1 VGSAREKKWT
11 LSGGEEKQ
19 MGASVL
25 LMAYGSV
32 ESVDQMADFLRDVFR
47 GRPVR
52 EETVREFQERYRLFG
67 GRSPLLEISMRQAEA
82 LQRRLS
88 LPVRV
93 GMRHWHPYIA
103 DAVQGMSEPLVG
115 LSLAPQYSRFSVGEY
130 QRALAAAFPGRI
142 VPIDHWHLQP
152 KFLEAWADRIRAG
165 LERHRP
171 DAILFTAHSVPE
183 DPDDPYPRHLRE
195 TREAIL
201 KLVPSVRSDFAYQ
214 SASSAP
220 LPWLGPDVDRKL
232 KELGGQGIRKVMA
245 VPISFVCDH
254 AEVLYDLDH
263 LHRKSAESLGMVLTR
278 CESLNDHP
286 FLIQALSDA
295 VREVL

>member
-1 VGSAREKKWT
+1 MKPDSSERTE
-11 LSGGEEKQ
+11 SS
-19 MGASVL
+19 MDASVL

-32 ESVDQMADFLRDVFR
+32 ESVDQMGDFLKDVFR

-52 EETVREFQERYRLFG
+52 EETILEFQERYRLFG
-67 GRSPLLEISMRQAEA
+67 GRSPLLEISRRQAAA
-82 LQRRLS
+82 LEKELGI
-88 LPVRV
+88 PVRL

-103 DAVQGMSEPLVG
+103 DVVREMREPIVG

-130 QRALAAAFPGRI
+130 QQALKAAFPGRI
-142 VPIDHWHLQP
+142 IAIDQWHRQP

-165 LERHRP
+165 LARHGP

-183 DPDDPYPRHLRE
+183 DPEDPYARHFQE
-195 TREAIL
+195 TRERIL
-201 KLVPSVRSDFAYQ
+201 PLLPAVEWSFAYQ

-220 LPWLGPDVDRKL
+220 LKWLGPDVDARL
-232 KELGGQGIRKVMA
+232 EELRARGVRSVMA
-245 VPISFVCDH
+245 APVSFVSDH

-263 LHRKSAESLGMVLTR
+263 LHRKSAERLGMTLTR
-278 CESLNDHP
+278 CESLNEHP
-286 FLIQALSDA
+286 LLIQALAAA